1 MTHITVL
8 VRYSYCGFCVS
19 QAAQQDNAPEE
30 VKKEDNDKG
39 EEEQREEEGN
49 EGKRSKRSVYDDMQE
64 VTEPARLQERDM
76 QSYNK
81 KQPGGEEK
89 GTDKLNGRPAAQ
101 RPGNSD
107 VRLQDPGNQGDNA
120 QATQEQYEHRDP
132 DNQQR
137 ETIHKEDE
145 EDHDEQESELSRKN
159 INKQMAEMQQNYDEK
174 RTKEQRQKQEMEILP
189 QDRNSDAR
197 GRSVYRHVA
206 PIPAVQRQDAA
217 DEQAD
222 GRLFCQE
229 VPSSLCTSFFSSF
242 VNNPSFYLVVE
253 ENTKIANIKNVTS
266 YKKTKLTK
274 DNHFSQS
281 TIYV

>member
-1 MTHITVL
+1 MILLDNNSTVQCRKLPPPSLPPTHIRVL
-8 VRYSYCGFCVS
+8 VQYSYCGFYVS
-19 QAAQQDNAPEE
+19 QSAQQGHAPEE
-30 VKKEDNDKG
+30 VKKEDDDKG
-39 EEEQREEEGN
+39 EEEQREEEERN
-49 EGKRSKRSVYDDMQE
+49 EDKRSKRSVYDDMQE
-64 VTEPARLQERDM
+64 VTEPARLLERDM

-81 KQPGGEEK
+81 KEPGGEEK
-89 GTDKLNGRPAAQ
+89 GTDKLYGRPAAQ

-120 QATQEQYEHRDP
+120 QATQEQYEHRDS

-137 ETIHKEDE
+137 ETVDKEDE
-145 EDHDEQESELSRKN
+145 EDHDEQESDLSRKN

-222 GRLFCQE
+222 GRLFYQE
-229 VPSSLCTSFFSSF
+229 VPSSLCTSFYF
-242 VNNPSFYLVVE
+242 L
-253 ENTKIANIKNVTS
+253 
-266 YKKTKLTK
+266 
-274 DNHFSQS
+274 
-281 TIYV
+281 